1 MPFGREAKTHQP
13 NWVENSAYY
22 HEGPMLV
29 TFPYACLKRPSSK
42 GTRTPLLRV
51 TVTLCQQSQ

>member
-29 TFPYACLKRPSSK
+29 T
-42 GTRTPLLRV
+42 
-51 TVTLCQQSQ
+51 

>member
-22 HEGPMLV
+22 HEDPMLV
-29 TFPYACLKRPSSK
+29 T
-42 GTRTPLLRV
+42 
-51 TVTLCQQSQ
+51 